1 MPDVVYEGEIVR
13 VAPQKLTA
21 HLAYRYTETKA
32 ACLLLVDVHY
42 GSYLRAD
49 KLPVPSCQLDFWFAL
64 VCFTSYKPSVC
75 SYTPCLGTLVI
86 YIL

>member
-1 MPDVVYEGEIVR
+1 MTDVVYEGEIVR
-13 VAPQKLTA
+13 VTPQKLTA
-21 HLAYRYTETKA
+21 HLAYRYTEAKA

-64 VCFTSYKPSVC
+64 DVFHFV
-75 SYTPCLGTLVI
+75 
-86 YIL
+86 